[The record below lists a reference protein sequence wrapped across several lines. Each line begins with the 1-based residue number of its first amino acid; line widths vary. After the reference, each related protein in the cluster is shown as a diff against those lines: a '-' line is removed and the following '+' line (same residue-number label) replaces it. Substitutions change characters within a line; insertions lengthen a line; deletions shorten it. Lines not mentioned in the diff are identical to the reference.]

1 MANDRSEGGSEWL
14 SEEASFGSFSAD
26 GDFKPYETNEEKR
39 NRKQREE
46 EALQQQELQE
56 AAERDAERAMAEK
69 AKARERA
76 AQRAAEREEA
86 KQRPAQQPVDTGSAT
101 AAAQRQLRALLADR
115 SVSLTRVETWA
126 TEVYHAT
133 RRCAAAD
140 PEADSGEIFYAKRCS
155 PDDGKRLASL
165 LQLLRA
171 RGVAAPELVAPR
183 AEWWR
188 RGWLLQEDA
197 SGERLSDCRAFL
209 SHGELLGFYENFGRT
224 VGAMHSITE
233 ADAAAAALEAATAGR
248 SWMSVHMDWVR
259 ERLAVLEGT
268 PEFGSIV
275 EECEAWFVNSHTS
288 LFQKD
293 EVTFRLLHLDLNQSN
308 VFVAPDDQT
317 GARTFCTSY
326 ASSAHTQIASIWC
339 W

>member
-126 TEVYHAT
+126 TEVYRAT

-233 ADAAAAALEAATAGR
+233 ADAAAAAPQSSVASWRNARRGLSTPTPAYSRRMRSRSACFTLTSTRATCLWPLMTRPVRAHSAHHTLPLHTHKSLPFGVGR
-248 SWMSVHMDWVR
+248 STS
-259 ERLAVLEGT
+259 EQ
-268 PEFGSIV
+268 PIV
-275 EECEAWFVNSHTS
+275 
-288 LFQKD
+288 
-293 EVTFRLLHLDLNQSN
+293 
-308 VFVAPDDQT
+308 
-317 GARTFCTSY
+317 
-326 ASSAHTQIASIWC
+326 
-339 W
+339 